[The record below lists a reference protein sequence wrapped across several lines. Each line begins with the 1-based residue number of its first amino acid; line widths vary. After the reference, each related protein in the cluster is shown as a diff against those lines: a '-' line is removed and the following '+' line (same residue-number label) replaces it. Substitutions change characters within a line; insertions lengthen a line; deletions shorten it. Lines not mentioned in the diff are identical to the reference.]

1 MRVVK
6 VINNNNLCVLDDN
19 GHEQIVSGKG
29 IGFGKKYGD
38 KVDRNDIQ
46 KTYLITDSKIQEKMI
61 SLLKEIPEEYMNLAN
76 EIVEYIKK
84 EYPAKLNDSIEA
96 AYPDAL
102 KMGEY
107 AVEKMNEKLSLSMA
121 RDEAGFIAM
130 HVINAQLDTKMDE
143 VYDITKLINGC
154 IETAE
159 FALQMKFDQNS
170 ESYKSFVDY
179 LKYVSLRLLR
189 RKALPEGLDQDK
201 AFVKM
206 MKKYCKA
213 RYLCAGKIQEYILK
227 TFQIDISEDVVLT
240 LTIYLKRLSS
250 NSN

>member
-1 MRVVK
+1 MDERFRKLIKVVLK
-6 VINNNNLCVLDDN
+6 NECGNGNGYVNDKDDAGGVTVYGITRRNHPDLIIWKSLDDISTVR
-19 GHEQIVSGKG
+19 ERKRY
-29 IGFGKKYGD
+29 KP
-38 KVDRNDIQ
+38 
-46 KTYLITDSKIQEKMI
+46 SK
-61 SLLKEIPEEYMNLAN
+61 EE
-76 EIVEYIKK
+76 
-84 EYPAKLNDSIEA
+84 
-96 AYPDAL
+96 
-102 KMGEY
+102 
-107 AVEKMNEKLSLSMA
+107 
-121 RDEAGFIAM
+121 
-130 HVINAQLDTKMDE
+130 MDE